1 MRRGKP
7 VVLIELSEGH
17 DAAGRL
23 FEGAGKYGRTLTNLW
38 IGNKTL
44 SEFLLN
50 TDLARKY
57 AGDRKPWG
65 R

>member
-23 FEGAGKYGRTLTNLW
+23 FEGAGIVKG
-38 IGNKTL
+38 
-44 SEFLLN
+44 
-50 TDLARKY
+50 
-57 AGDRKPWG
+57 
-65 R
+65 